1 MGHARADYD
10 RIGTSLIGDEETS
23 WGSDHPGE
31 VMKTEKAMTFR
42 IVLMK

>member
-10 RIGTSLIGDEETS
+10 HVVTNLIGDEEMR

-31 VMKTEKAMTFR
+31 VMRTEKAMTLR